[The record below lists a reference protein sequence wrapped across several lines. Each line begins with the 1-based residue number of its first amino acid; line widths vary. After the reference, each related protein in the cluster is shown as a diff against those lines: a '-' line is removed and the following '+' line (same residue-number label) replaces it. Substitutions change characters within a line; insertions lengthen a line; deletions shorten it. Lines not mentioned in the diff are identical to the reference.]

1 MIDHSVTTP
10 RKEKCMVTKI
20 GLDLGYANITL
31 SDVMAEIYREP
42 SVALIYKN
50 ARPDSRRVISVGDE
64 AVNSD
69 GEAIGGADGILVRPF
84 KNGILFDQQLTQ
96 EIINNAIKAVKPAE
110 NIRCVVGVPS
120 DFLPKQEKELHSM
133 LSEAGVESSLF
144 VARPVAAIIGAG
156 YSPSISVI
164 SVNVGAQSTEIAV
177 MHKGEIVHLAKSA
190 IGGEDFDKVVKDY
203 ILKQGDV
210 NISLQVARAIKER
223 LGAVW
228 KGKPNDSID
237 IEGTLSLTG
246 NRLKM
251 SVATEDIVGVFEAP
265 LKELIEAIVDA
276 VKRIPADMCADIV
289 ENGIVLTG
297 GGAELYGIEMLLSKV
312 LGLPVTKPQGAID
325 CVAKGLARI
334 NGFLPANL
342 KISNKNITHQISKY
356 YEGSKK

>member
-1 MIDHSVTTP
+1 
-10 RKEKCMVTKI
+10 MVTKI

-50 ARPDSRRVISVGDE
+50 ARPDARRIISVGSE

-96 EIINNAIKAVKPAE
+96 EIINNAIKAVKPADK
-110 NIRCVVGVPS
+110 IRCVVGVPS
-120 DFLPKQEKELHSM
+120 DFLAKQEKELFAM
-133 LSEAGVESSLF
+133 LSEAGVDTSLS

-164 SVNVGAQSTEIAV
+164 SVNIGAQSTELAV
-177 MHKGEIVHLAKSA
+177 MHKGEIVHLAKSS
-190 IGGEDFDKVVKDY
+190 IGGEDFDKAVKDY

-228 KGKPNDSID
+228 KGRANDSID

-251 SVATEDIVGVFEAP
+251 SVATEDIVGVFETP
-265 LKELIEAIVDA
+265 LKELIDAIVDA
-276 VKRIPADMCADIV
+276 VKKIPADMCADIA

-297 GGAELYGIEMLLSKV
+297 GGAELYGIDMLLSKV
-312 LGLPVTKPQGAID
+312 LGLPVTKPQDAID
-325 CVAKGLARI
+325 CVAKGLSRI
-334 NGFLPANL
+334 NGFLPAKL
-342 KISNKNITHQISKY
+342 KINNKNITHQISKY

>member
-1 MIDHSVTTP
+1 
-10 RKEKCMVTKI
+10 MVTKI

-50 ARPDSRRVISVGDE
+50 ARPDSRRIISVGSE

-69 GEAIGGADGILVRPF
+69 GEALGGADGILVRPF

-110 NIRCVVGVPS
+110 NIRCIIGVPS
-120 DFLPKQEKELHSM
+120 DFLPKQEKDLFGM
-133 LSEAGVESSLF
+133 LTEAGVTTSLS
-144 VARPVAAIIGAG
+144 VVRSVAAIIGAG
-156 YSPSISVI
+156 YSPSISVL
-164 SVNVGAQSTEIAV
+164 SVNIGAQSTEVAV
-177 MHKGEIVHLAKSA
+177 MHKGEIVHLSKGD
-190 IGGEDFDKVVKDY
+190 IGGEDFDKAVKDY

-210 NISLQVARAIKER
+210 NISLQVARAIKEK

-228 KGKPNDSID
+228 KGRENETID

-251 SVATEDIVGVFEAP
+251 TVATEDIVGVFEGP
-265 LKELIEAIVDA
+265 LKELIDTIVDA
-276 VKRIPADMCADIV
+276 VKKIPADMCADIV
-289 ENGIVLTG
+289 NNGIVLTG
-297 GGAELYGIEMLLSKV
+297 GGAELYGIDMLLSKV
-312 LGLPVTKPQGAID
+312 LGLPVTKPNDPMD
-325 CVAKGLARI
+325 CVAKGLSRI
-334 NGFLPANL
+334 NAFLPTKL
-342 KISNKNITHQISKY
+342 KVNNKNITSQISKY

>member
-1 MIDHSVTTP
+1 ML
-10 RKEKCMVTKI
+10 TKI

-50 ARPDSRRVISVGDE
+50 ARPDARRIISVGSD

-96 EIINNAIKAVKPAE
+96 EIINSAIKAVKPAE
-110 NIRCVVGVPS
+110 RIRCIVGVPS
-120 DFLPKQEKELHSM
+120 DFLPKQEKELFAM
-133 LSEAGVESSLF
+133 LSEAGVDCALS

-164 SVNVGAQSTEIAV
+164 SVNIGAQSTEVAV
-177 MHKGEIVHLAKSA
+177 MHGGEIVHLARGSV
-190 IGGEDFDKVVKDY
+190 GGEDFDKAVKDY

-210 NISLQVARAIKER
+210 NVSLQVARAIKEK

-228 KGKPNDSID
+228 KGKPNESIQ

-251 SVATEDIVGVFEAP
+251 NVATEDIVGVFEAP
-265 LKELIEAIVDA
+265 LRSIIELIVNS
-276 VKRIPADMCADIV
+276 VKKLPADMCAAIA

-297 GGAELYGIEMLLSKV
+297 GGAELYGMDMLLSKV
-312 LGLPVTKPQGAID
+312 LGLPVTKPQSPMD

-334 NGFLPANL
+334 NGFLPAKL
-342 KISNKNITHQISKY
+342 KINKKNITNQISEY
-356 YEGSKK
+356 YEGSKKRMRGISNEE

>member
-1 MIDHSVTTP
+1 
-10 RKEKCMVTKI
+10 MVTKI

-50 ARPDSRRVISVGDE
+50 ARPDARRIISVGSD

-84 KNGILFDQQLTQ
+84 KNGILFDQQLTK
-96 EIINNAIKAVKPAE
+96 EIINNAIKAVKPADK
-110 NIRCVVGVPS
+110 IRCIIGLPS
-120 DFLPKQEKELHSM
+120 DFLAKQEKELFAM
-133 LSEAGVESSLF
+133 LTEAGVDTVLA

-156 YSPSISVI
+156 YSPLMSVI
-164 SVNVGAQSTEIAV
+164 SVNIGAQSTEVAV
-177 MHKGEIVHLAKSA
+177 MHKGEIIYLERSA
-190 IGGEDFDKVVKDY
+190 IGGEDFDQAVRQY
-203 ILKQGDV
+203 ILDQGDV

-228 KGKPNDSID
+228 KGKENESID

-246 NRLKM
+246 NRLRM
-251 SVATEDIVGVFEAP
+251 SVATEDIVGVFEEP
-265 LKELIEAIVDA
+265 LKKIINAIIDA
-276 VKRIPADMCADIV
+276 VRKIPADMYPDIN

-297 GGAELYGIEMLLSKV
+297 GGAELYGMDQLLEKV
-312 LGLPVTKPQGAID
+312 LGISVTKPTDAID
-325 CVAKGLARI
+325 SVAKGLSRI
-334 NGFLPANL
+334 NGFLPL
-342 KISNKNITHQISKY
+342 KLRVNNKNITDQIAKF